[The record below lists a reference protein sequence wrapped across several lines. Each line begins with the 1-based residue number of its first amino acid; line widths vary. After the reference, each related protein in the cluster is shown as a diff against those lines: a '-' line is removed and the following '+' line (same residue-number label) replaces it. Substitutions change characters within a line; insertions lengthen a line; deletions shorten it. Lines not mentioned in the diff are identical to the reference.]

1 MISDNGSHFKKEVA
15 SLCAEFRIKHHK
27 SSPYRPQTNGAV
39 EAANKNI
46 KIILQKMTRSY
57 KDWWNKLLFV
67 LWAYTTSVRTCTGAT
82 PFSLTYGMEVVL
94 PIELKIPSLRILM
107 ESDLPESEWARIRH
121 QELCMMDEK
130 MLKAVYHVQGYQRRL
145 ERAFNKKV
153 RIRELREGDMVLRE
167 CRASIFDQRGKF
179 RPN

>member
-1 MISDNGSHFKKEVA
+1 M
-15 SLCAEFRIKHHK
+15 
-27 SSPYRPQTNGAV
+27 
-39 EAANKNI
+39 
-46 KIILQKMTRSY
+46 
-57 KDWWNKLLFV
+57 
-67 LWAYTTSVRTCTGAT
+67 SVRTSTRAT
-82 PFSLTYGMEVVL
+82 PYSLTYGMEVVL

-130 MLKAVYHVQGYQRRL
+130 RLKAAYHVQGYQRRL

-167 CRASIFDQRGKF
+167 CQASIFDPWEKY
-179 RPN
+179 RPNWSGPYIVDEILLEKAVRLLDQNGKRISEPTNLDQLKMYYS